1 MGMYDTVLCEYELPL
16 PDEVKELKNP
26 PDWKKWE
33 FQTKSIVAEDSFFLG
48 GFGDTYTIE
57 DDGQLY
63 KEIIEREVVE
73 QEDGQSEL
81 IEKDRGIEK
90 QFFTGEIRFYNL
102 HMEEKHD
109 YWIEF
114 LALFWK
120 GELKEISLGEW
131 EKHGNTQRIEVQE
144 RVKEAVKKA
153 SQKKEPSF
161 LGKFVRLV
169 CYMCRWVLNLF
180 TSLTWKIERWFS

>member
-120 GELKEISLGEW
+120 GELKEISLGKW
-131 EKHGNTQRIEVQE
+131 ENTEIP
-144 RVKEAVKKA
+144 KESKYKRELKK
-153 SQKKEPSF
+153 P
-161 LGKFVRLV
+161 
-169 CYMCRWVLNLF
+169 
-180 TSLTWKIERWFS
+180 